1 MDRPNVATF
10 CDELTFNR
18 FHWTLLLLGGLTLIF
33 DGYDSQILSYV
44 MPHVIREWRL
54 SPVVAGSVVSYG
66 MIGLMIGTAGLGML
80 ADRIGRKIPLIL
92 GLVIFSVFNGGL
104 FWVHS
109 FRTFC
114 ILRFLAGIG
123 MGGTLALNI
132 TLASEFAPAKIR
144 ARMVGIMFVGFMLG
158 PAIAGHVLDAVHPL
172 LRMADRALFRSTAPY
187 HHPLSL
193 YFLPESVRYLAR
205 RGATT
210 RLSASSGEWRRQ
222 PA

>member
-44 MPHVIREWRL
+44 MPHVIREWHL

-92 GLVIFSVFNGGL
+92 GLVTFSVFNGGL

-123 MGGTLALNI
+123 MN
-132 TLASEFAPAKIR
+132 SPPPR
-144 ARMVGIMFVGFMLG
+144 
-158 PAIAGHVLDAVHPL
+158 
-172 LRMADRALFRSTAPY
+172 
-187 HHPLSL
+187 
-193 YFLPESVRYLAR
+193 
-205 RGATT
+205 
-210 RLSASSGEWRRQ
+210 
-222 PA
+222 